1 MTKRDFP
8 CLGIIETDGLAAALE
23 AADSMLKLGGVSLLD
38 IRADVLM
45 RVAVLVEGDLGCVQT
60 AVEAGATAAAR
71 KGTVVGRNVIPR
83 CHDALLRHLKAHAQ
97 QGRNDTVVH
106 SATSPC

>member
-1 MTKRDFP
+1 MTEKAFP
-8 CLGIIETDGLAAALE
+8 CLGVIETDGLAAALE

-38 IRADVLM
+38 IRAVVST
-45 RVAVLVEGDLGCVQT
+45 RVAVLIEGDLGHVQT

-83 CHDALLRHLKAHAQ
+83 CHDALLKHLKTQTQH
-97 QGRNDTVVH
+97 GRTD
-106 SATSPC
+106 